1 MQQVIYVDVLI
12 VLNTV
17 ITFILLLCVRQFT
30 GCATGSGRLVAAS
43 LVGGVYSLII
53 LAPPMNLFLTLL
65 TKAAVGLSIA
75 YIAFRATRLR
85 HILRSGLLFL
95 GMSFLF
101 AGVLYAVTLTG
112 TNRLTYNNG
121 FGYMELSLPAL
132 VALCVALYLV
142 ILLLRKKV
150 FLAKEQD
157 AVYRMELFYK
167 ENSFR
172 GSALLDTGN
181 GLRNAYSDSE
191 VILLTEDAAKS
202 LTGFRVTAD
211 VAKMSDLG
219 LPVRLLPVKA
229 LSAEKLL
236 PAFTAEKLIVYDE
249 GVRREV
255 QSPCVAVTDDPLGR
269 ERYQAL
275 LSGSFFERREYVCSK
290 N

>member
-1 MQQVIYVDVLI
+1 MFCESCGKSISDNANVCPYCGNPIRKTEPVPVPAPVFVSEDEVIDLSQDTQVMVLENRNGWSQI
-12 VLNTV
+12 V
-17 ITFILLLCVRQFT
+17 
-30 GCATGSGRLVAAS
+30 
-43 LVGGVYSLII
+43 
-53 LAPPMNLFLTLL
+53 
-65 TKAAVGLSIA
+65 
-75 YIAFRATRLR
+75 
-85 HILRSGLLFL
+85 
-95 GMSFLF
+95 
-101 AGVLYAVTLTG
+101 
-112 TNRLTYNNG
+112 YNNG

-191 VILLTEDAAKS
+191 VILLTEDAAKI

-219 LPVRLLPVKA
+219 LPVRLL
-229 LSAEKLL
+229 SILL
-236 PAFTAEKLIVYDE
+236 
-249 GVRREV
+249 
-255 QSPCVAVTDDPLGR
+255 
-269 ERYQAL
+269 
-275 LSGSFFERREYVCSK
+275 
-290 N
+290 